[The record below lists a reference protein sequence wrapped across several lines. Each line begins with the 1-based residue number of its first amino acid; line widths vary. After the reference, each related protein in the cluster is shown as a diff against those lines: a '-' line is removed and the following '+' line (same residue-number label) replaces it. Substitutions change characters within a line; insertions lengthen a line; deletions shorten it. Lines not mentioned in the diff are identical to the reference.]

1 MDSLCSSLYFY
12 FYLGMKRS
20 HHCNQLR
27 KENAGSPATLIGWID
42 SLSAES
48 SMGKGGVFDW
58 LWTMMELAKS
68 SMSPV
73 SELFP
78 KLKPESVIEV
88 RGETRNRDEGSL
100 GKSSERVW
108 FSGSSTT

>member
-1 MDSLCSSLYFY
+1 
-12 FYLGMKRS
+12 MKRS

-73 SELFP
+73 SRLLF
-78 KLKPESVIEV
+78 SVPSSRLRVSPLTSITLS
-88 RGETRNRDEGSL
+88 GLSL